1 MRVSVKTLSLV
12 TLAALFLVPVT
23 AAASPESER
32 LGDLIRREMRAGGP
46 WFNAGESAL
55 IERKCG
61 YAPGQWDGYRMET
74 RNGVFIC
81 TNGRR
86 VDDPEM
92 RAMLHAAQPRI
103 AARVRTVMASP
114 VIRAAMNDVTREAT
128 ERAMRRLRERQGD

>member
-1 MRVSVKTLSLV
+1 MCVSGRTLSLAV
-12 TLAALFLVPVT
+12 LAALALAP
-23 AAASPESER
+23 AAVASPESEA

-46 WFNAGESAL
+46 WFNARESAL

-61 YAPGQWDGYRMET
+61 YRPGQWDGYRMES

-92 RAMLHAAQPRI
+92 RAMLEGARPRI
-103 AARVRTVMASP
+103 SARVRTVMASP
-114 VIRAAMNDVTREAT
+114 AVRDAIDRVARNATDRAL
-128 ERAMRRLRERQGD
+128 RRLRARHAD

>member
-1 MRVSVKTLSLV
+1 MRVSGRTLSLAV
-12 TLAALFLVPVT
+12 LAAFSLAP
-23 AAASPESER
+23 AAVASPESEA

-46 WFNAGESAL
+46 WFNAQESAL

-61 YAPGQWDGYRMET
+61 YRAGQWDGYRMET

-103 AARVRTVMASP
+103 SARVRTVMASP
-114 VIRAAMNDVTREAT
+114 PVRDAIDRVARNATDRAL
-128 ERAMRRLRERQGD
+128 RRLRARHAD

>member
-1 MRVSVKTLSLV
+1 MRLSGQFLCV
-12 TLAALFLVPVT
+12 AMLAALVPAA
-23 AAASPESER
+23 AAASPESEA
-32 LGDLIRREMRAGGP
+32 LGNLIRREMRAGGP

-61 YAPGQWDGYRMET
+61 YRPGQWDGYRMEIS
-74 RNGVFIC
+74 NGVFTC

-103 AARVRTVMASP
+103 SARVRTVMASP
-114 VIRAAMNDVTREAT
+114 AVREAIDRVARNAT
-128 ERAMRRLRERQGD
+128 ERAMRRIRERHGD

>member
-1 MRVSVKTLSLV
+1 MRVSGRTLSLAV
-12 TLAALFLVPVT
+12 LAAFSLAP
-23 AAASPESER
+23 AAVASPESEA

-46 WFNAGESAL
+46 WFNPQESAL

-61 YAPGQWDGYRMET
+61 YRPGQWDGYRMET

-103 AARVRTVMASP
+103 AARVRRVMASP